1 MVPHASLTLDLRE
14 GGNMVM
20 DPVAGSCEILYSRTG
35 ICVQSL
41 EVNKT
46 C

>member
-1 MVPHASLTLDLRE
+1 MVPHASLTVDLRE

-20 DPVAGSCEILYSRTG
+20 DPVAVVVNILYSRTG

>member
-1 MVPHASLTLDLRE
+1 MVPHASLTVDLQE
-14 GGNMVM
+14 GGNKVM
-20 DPVAGSCEILYSRTG
+20 DPVAVVNILYSRTG